1 MMLWASSGRVTTQS
15 LSPAL
20 PDDNLRFQ
28 EALDWRKWTKR
39 LCSFPAVL
47 HRSRRSVSSSSHS
60 TELEPDKRPRMQRVN
75 LKDCRCTIMIRD
87 GFIPQNQCTEA
98 MGAGPRWSRAQTQTE
113 NEFAD
118 IASRGSREISGEHT
132 THKIGGCW
140 RKDLESTTSDPG
152 KAEHAGNFEFF
163 LGNYLQSLIRI
174 FL

>member
-1 MMLWASSGRVTTQS
+1 MH
-15 LSPAL
+15 
-20 PDDNLRFQ
+20 N
-28 EALDWRKWTKR
+28 
-39 LCSFPAVL
+39 
-47 HRSRRSVSSSSHS
+47 
-60 TELEPDKRPRMQRVN
+60 DKRWFHENMYHKIN
-75 LKDCRCTIMIRD
+75 ALKLR
-87 GFIPQNQCTEA
+87 QV
-98 MGAGPRWSRAQTQTE
+98 GAGPLRSRAQTQTE

-118 IASRGSREISGEHT
+118 IASHRSREISGEHS